1 MCGYPKKGVHRNFS
15 SSNAVLWLCG
25 HGGQK
30 LYMQRKILSFKIFR
44 ETILFFF
51 ATGIEY
57 KIMFKICIH
66 IVHIVHKTGCY
77 AKKTV
82 DDYFSLRPQFPQK
95 MRYEIYKVSNDAIYA
110 KKKLWTTSSTSFT
123 KSVHKKPSTKK
134 LDTLSTKVIL
144 LFLSKANRTPG

>member
-110 KKKLWTTSSTSFT
+110 KKNCGRPHPHRSQKAST
-123 KSVHKKPSTKK
+123 KSRPQKSWIPCPE
-134 LDTLSTKVIL
+134 
-144 LFLSKANRTPG
+144 R